1 MPERADLAGEEAGLA
16 VEAASGS
23 AVTGVRYAGA
33 GPRSRR
39 TRERQISYEP
49 CRGAHEELR

>member
-39 TRERQISYEP
+39 TRERQIS
-49 CRGAHEELR
+49 